1 MGTSHKDN
9 SNNITMPVEATYETK
24 DIVDAF
30 RKFDW
35 QDIITKSNKLED
47 LNDRQW
53 RFLKGLTIE
62 LIVEK
67 HSGIDGLTYVGED
80 HKDYDW
86 SRFNVTVELKSGL
99 SGSMYGRKGLINSK
113 FNIKFNNSNGTNN
126 KSKLEVGEVADYL
139 LVIKNDGAFI
149 VDRETIIR
157 CSRKSGDGF
166 SVILSRTDITEITG
180 KITINSSSNNLNLK
194 ERIINAIREVI

>member
-1 MGTSHKDN
+1 
-9 SNNITMPVEATYETK
+9 
-24 DIVDAF
+24 
-30 RKFDW
+30 
-35 QDIITKSNKLED
+35 
-47 LNDRQW
+47 
-53 RFLKGLTIE
+53 
-62 LIVEK
+62 
-67 HSGIDGLTYVGED
+67 
-80 HKDYDW
+80 
-86 SRFNVTVELKSGL
+86 
-99 SGSMYGRKGLINSK
+99 MYGRKGLINSK

-166 SVILSRTDITEITG
+166 SVILSRTDVTEITG